1 MQMKIKNRDILLS
14 HGDIESKRIVLD
26 IAEKTLQHLDAYQR
40 IKSIAHM
47 EGSVLCIGEKR
58 WDLSKKRHVYL
69 LGAGKACNHMAMAV
83 DEILGDYLTRRRV
96 GKSTSTASTISTRIS
111 AMTACIRTSIW
122 ITTIIGNW

>member
-58 WDLSKKRHVYL
+58 
-69 LGAGKACNHMAMAV
+69 
-83 DEILGDYLTRRRV
+83 
-96 GKSTSTASTISTRIS
+96 
-111 AMTACIRTSIW
+111 
-122 ITTIIGNW
+122 